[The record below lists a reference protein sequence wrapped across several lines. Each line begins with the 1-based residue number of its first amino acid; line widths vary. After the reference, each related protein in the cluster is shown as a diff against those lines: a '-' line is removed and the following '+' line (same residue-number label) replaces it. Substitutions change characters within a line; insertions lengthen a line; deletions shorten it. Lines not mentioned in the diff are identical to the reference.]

1 MEVHYSAD
9 TPLQVRES
17 KYPLQLL
24 TENTPNGKKVQILL
38 EELHDIYGLSWTT
51 HLIDLETDEQKKRWF
66 LQLNPNGWV
75 PVLLDVVE
83 AGTVVSII
91 ESSAILI
98 YLQEKYDE
106 RNVFGFGSAHE
117 KSQVIQWLF
126 FWHSSAPVQGHAR
139 HFMKGTAEPIPYAAQ
154 YFERA
159 MLRIYSVLESHLSGQ
174 YNRQSAMPREYL
186 AGDGVGKYSIAD
198 MGTWPHVRGYRSLGF
213 SEEPD
218 MRPKFPHL
226 LQWIDRIAARPGVQK
241 GIDAGKYDSE
251 ENPGLLVRA
260 E

>member
-9 TPLQVRES
+9 TPLQLRES

-24 TENTPNGKKVQILL
+24 TENTTNGKRVQILL

-51 HLIDLETDEQKKRWF
+51 HLVDLETDEQKKSWF
-66 LQLNPNGWV
+66 LQLNPNGRI

-83 AGTVVSII
+83 AATVVSII
-91 ESSAILI
+91 ESPAILV
-98 YLQEKYDE
+98 YLQENYDK
-106 RNVFGFGSAHE
+106 RNVFGFDSVHE
-117 KSQVIQWLF
+117 KSQAMQWLF
-126 FWHSSAPVQGHAR
+126 FWHSSAPVHGQAR
-139 HFMKGTAEPIPYAAQ
+139 NFIKAAEPIPFATQ
-154 YFERA
+154 HFKRS

-174 YNRQSAMPREYL
+174 YNGPSALPREYL

-198 MGTWPHVRGYRSLGF
+198 MGTWPHVRAYQSLGF
-213 SEEPD
+213 SEETD
-218 MRPKFPHL
+218 MQPNFPHL
-226 LQWIDRIAARPGVQK
+226 LRWIDRIAARPGVQR
-241 GIDAGKYDSE
+241 GIDASKYDSE

>member
-1 MEVHYSAD
+1 MA
-9 TPLQVRES
+9 
-17 KYPLQLL
+17 
-24 TENTPNGKKVQILL
+24 
-38 EELHDIYGLSWTT
+38 
-51 HLIDLETDEQKKRWF
+51 
-66 LQLNPNGWV
+66 
-75 PVLLDVVE
+75 VLL
-83 AGTVVSII
+83 AFFG
-91 ESSAILI
+91 SSARTRSTF
-98 YLQEKYDE
+98 YE
-106 RNVFGFGSAHE
+106 RNRRTHTMYVSYLFTPKIKG
-117 KSQVIQWLF
+117 KSSRTEAQR
-126 FWHSSAPVQGHAR
+126 P
-139 HFMKGTAEPIPYAAQ
+139 TTDAAQ

>member
-9 TPLQVRES
+9 TPLQLKES

-38 EELHDIYGLSWTT
+38 EELHDIYGTSWTT
-51 HLIDLETDEQKKRWF
+51 HLIDLDTDEQKKSWF
-66 LQLNPNGWV
+66 LRINPNGRI
-75 PVLLDVVE
+75 PVLLDASE
-83 AGTVVSII
+83 ASSVVSIM

-98 YLQEKYDE
+98 YLQENYDGH
-106 RNVFGFGSAHE
+106 NVFGFTSAHE
-117 KSQVIQWLF
+117 RSQAMQWLF
-126 FWHSSAPVQGHAR
+126 FWHSSAPVQGHTR
-139 HFMKGTAEPIPYAAQ
+139 LFVKRVEEPIPYAVR
-154 YFERA
+154 YFQAA

-174 YNRQSAMPREYL
+174 HSDSSPSPREYL

-198 MGTWPHVRGYRSLGF
+198 MGTWPHVRAYRSLGF
-213 SEEPD
+213 SEETD
-218 MRPKFPHL
+218 MQPKFPHL
-226 LQWIDRIAARPGVQK
+226 LQWIDRIAARPAVHR